1 MWRGIISIVALLL
14 IVGSLLIIIPIMIIP
29 NTFLYSF
36 VPVLQPLHQ
45 ALACNP
51 GETMEYEQVYIVDSY
66 ETRYRC
72 VNAAG
77 RVRDVD
83 DILLRPAHYS
93 LGTLCLGGLLMLAPL
108 FVALRQGLQGET
120 GPELQNAL
128 QQSYNQLR
136 QMPNAM
142 TQAIPTTLN
151 ASGQQQ
157 LEALDKLRQQGLISQ
172 DAYEIA
178 KQTIFDDFSL
188 DHPS

>member
-1 MWRGIISIVALLL
+1 MWRGIVSIVALLL
-14 IVGSLLIIIPIMIIP
+14 IVGSLIVIVPIMIIP
-29 NTFLYSF
+29 NTFLYQF

-45 ALACNP
+45 ALACNSE
-51 GETMEYEQVYIVDSY
+51 ETLEYEQVYVVDSY
-66 ETRYRC
+66 DTHYRC

-83 DILLRPAHYS
+83 DVLLRPAYYS

-108 FVALRQGLQGET
+108 YVAVRQGVRGET

-136 QMPNAM
+136 QMPTAM
-142 TQAIPTTLN
+142 TQGGPTTLN

-157 LEALDKLRQQGLISQ
+157 LDALDKLRQQGLISS

-178 KQTIFDDFSL
+178 KQKIFDDFSL

>member
-1 MWRGIISIVALLL
+1 MWRGIVSIVALLL
-14 IVGSLLIIIPIMIIP
+14 IVGSLMIIVPIMIIP
-29 NTFLYSF
+29 NTFLHQL

-45 ALACNP
+45 AIACNS
-51 GETMEYEQVYIVDSY
+51 GETLEYEQVYSVESY
-66 ETRYRC
+66 ETHYRC

-93 LGTLCLGGLLMLAPL
+93 LGTLCLGVLLMLAPL
-108 FVALRQGLQGET
+108 FVAVRQGVRGET

-128 QQSYNQLR
+128 QQSYDQLR
-136 QMPNAM
+136 QMPTAM
-142 TQAIPTTLN
+142 TQSVPTTLN

-157 LEALDKLRQQGLISQ
+157 LDALDKLRQQGLITQ

-178 KQTIFDDFSL
+178 KQKIVDDFSA